1 MLVVAVAGG
10 VGCSLACFINE
21 KMSKDRIYVNVIM
34 SDDLEEMKRLR
45 DFLAQHHITNVASDS
60 YTLDWNAK
68 IRRAGRMR
76 KPSKDYAV
84 PLWEKANL
92 TVYEAAA
99 YSGIGADKLREL
111 SDREDCEFVLWNGT
125 KRLIKRKKLDEF
137 LERAYSI

>member
-1 MLVVAVAGG
+1 MG
-10 VGCSLACFINE
+10 
-21 KMSKDRIYVNVIM
+21 
-34 SDDLEEMKRLR
+34 
-45 DFLAQHHITNVASDS
+45 
-60 YTLDWNAK
+60 
-68 IRRAGRMR
+68 

-125 KRLIKRKKLDEF
+125 KRLIKRKKLLKLSLPYRILASLFQTVVIGILKPNENEGGNRYDQAGK
-137 LERAYSI
+137 R